1 MVQETRYSL
10 LSEMVSL
17 VQQRMDDHAAAM
29 EMISRRLEAL
39 DNNFKGLQAVF
50 EERLRAMQQQEGFV
64 PQPGNNQETEVQSNQ
79 AHQRPKVGVQFPKP
93 IRLEFRRF
101 NGGDP
106 SAWIFR
112 AEQFFRYYEISRE
125 EKVLNASY
133 HLDDE
138 ALIWFQDCERSL
150 DSWETFVRAIQVR
163 FGPSSYDDSMENLI
177 KLK

>member
-1 MVQETRYSL
+1 
-10 LSEMVSL
+10 
-17 VQQRMDDHAAAM
+17 M
-29 EMISRRLEAL
+29 E
-39 DNNFKGLQAVF
+39 
-50 EERLRAMQQQEGFV
+50 
-64 PQPGNNQETEVQSNQ
+64 
-79 AHQRPKVGVQFPKP
+79 FP
-93 IRLEFRRF
+93 RF

-112 AEQFFRYYEISRE
+112 DEQFFRYYEISRE

-163 FGPSSYDDSMENLI
+163 YDHAAAMEMISRRLEALDNNFKGLQAVFEER
-177 KLK
+177 LPGMQQQERSVPQSGNNQETEVRSNQAHQRPEVGV